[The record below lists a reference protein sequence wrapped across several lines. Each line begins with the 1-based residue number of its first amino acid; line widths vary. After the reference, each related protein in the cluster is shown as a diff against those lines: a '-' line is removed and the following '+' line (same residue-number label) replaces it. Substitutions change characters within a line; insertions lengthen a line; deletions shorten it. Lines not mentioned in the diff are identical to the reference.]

1 MLAPFERKLKK
12 DFTKV
17 SKVGLFF
24 DFNLQ
29 YRSIYATFKILALF
43 VGLCFQNGIMI
54 TQRQY
59 NVNNC

>member
-1 MLAPFERKLKK
+1 MLAPYKRKLKK

-29 YRSIYATFKILALF
+29 YR
-43 VGLCFQNGIMI
+43 
-54 TQRQY
+54 
-59 NVNNC
+59 VNLRNF